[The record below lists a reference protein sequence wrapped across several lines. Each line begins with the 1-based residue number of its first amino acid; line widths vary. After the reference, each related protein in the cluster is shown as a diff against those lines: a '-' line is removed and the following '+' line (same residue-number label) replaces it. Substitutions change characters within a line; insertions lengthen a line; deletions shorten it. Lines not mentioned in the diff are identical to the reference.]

1 MEYVIKINGKAYR
14 QVENYEIGY
23 NQTWTPGSERD
34 MEGTWNGTILGNF
47 DTVKFSVLPETKQ
60 ELSQLI
66 GDLRSGFIN
75 VEYYDHEIMGM
86 KTKRFYRANYSVK
99 SIYISQLNVDVDV
112 VNISFNPERKN

>member
-1 MEYVIKINGKAYR
+1 MEHVIEVNDKAYR

-23 NQTWTPGSERD
+23 NQTWSEGSERD

-47 DTVKFSVLPETKQ
+47 DTVKFSVLPESKQ

-66 GDLRSGFIN
+66 KDLRSGFIK
-75 VEYYDHEIMGM
+75 VKYYDHEIMGM